1 MVSLSCFQ
9 ALILEDPTVLKL
21 GKTFCDQIIAYDLV
35 PFNTECLGMSL
46 AGKSYHYLDSISW
59 GLRNRKELQNGLSSF
74 WDQSIIYILYNDTIK
89 YMT

>member
-9 ALILEDPTVLKL
+9 ALIFEDPTVLKL

-46 AGKSYHYLDSISW
+46 AEKSYHYLDSVSW
-59 GLRNRKELQNGLSSF
+59 GLRNRKELQMDDPHFGIKVLF
-74 WDQSIIYILYNDTIK
+74 TFYIMIQ
-89 YMT
+89 